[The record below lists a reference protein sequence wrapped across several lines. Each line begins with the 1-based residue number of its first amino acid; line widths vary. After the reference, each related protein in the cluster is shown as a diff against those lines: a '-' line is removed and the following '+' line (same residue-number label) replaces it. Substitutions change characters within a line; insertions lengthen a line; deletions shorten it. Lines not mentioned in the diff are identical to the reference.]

1 MPQTAAERGK
11 AKGAMAAAARIGT
24 KAKAANEKTKDSLRG
39 DSGKPGKGKSK
50 RAPVESSD
58 DSDLENETS
67 SEEGD
72 MEVVDEVEEVDCSQ
86 MSAEKPKTVKNRARD
101 RPKPSIPVV
110 EVTALSIFNFC
121 SFTFTD
127 SLLMLTGSFD

>member
-39 DSGKPGKGKSK
+39 DSGKGKSK
-50 RAPVESSD
+50 RAPVASSD
-58 DSDLENETS
+58 DSDLESETS

-72 MEVVDEVEEVDCSQ
+72 IEVVDEAEEVDCSQ
-86 MSAEKPKTVKNRARD
+86 KSAKKPKTVQNRARD
-101 RPKPSIPVV
+101 KPKPSIPVV
-110 EVTALSIFNFC
+110 EVTVLSIFNFC

>member
-1 MPQTAAERGK
+1 
-11 AKGAMAAAARIGT
+11 
-24 KAKAANEKTKDSLRG
+24 
-39 DSGKPGKGKSK
+39 
-50 RAPVESSD
+50 
-58 DSDLENETS
+58 
-67 SEEGD
+67 
-72 MEVVDEVEEVDCSQ
+72 MEVVDEAEEVDCSQ
-86 MSAEKPKTVKNRARD
+86 MSAEKPKTVKHRARD

>member
-39 DSGKPGKGKSK
+39 DSGKGKSK
-50 RAPVESSD
+50 RAPVASSD
-58 DSDLENETS
+58 DSDLEDETS
-67 SEEGD
+67 SEGD

-127 SLLMLTGSFD
+127 SLLMLTGTFY

>member
-24 KAKAANEKTKDSLRG
+24 KAKAANSQAANEKTKDS
-39 DSGKPGKGKSK
+39 KGKSK
-50 RAPVESSD
+50 RALVASSD
-58 DSDLENETS
+58 DSDLESETS

-72 MEVVDEVEEVDCSQ
+72 IEVVDEAEEVDCSQ
-86 MSAEKPKTVKNRARD
+86 KSAKKPKTVQNRARD
-101 RPKPSIPVV
+101 KPKPSIPVV
-110 EVTALSIFNFC
+110 EVTVLSIFNFC